1 MSTKTHFSIL
11 RAFTYSEREVPQQR
25 YAAQQLPEQ
34 DPDDIYGGGQYDDSR
49 EGQRHAA
56 VIEAV
61 NPQDQ
66 RMTKIDA
73 EAVRSQF
80 FQNGSQASSRIERRV
95 FCEQKQASRKKYF
108 EKGALA
114 LKILNIC
121 TGRERPADGPVQDRG
136 KCQRS
141 SEQQHT
147 AGELLLR
154 FAEIPTEDIAAK
166 VPAKEIKA
174 VEHVKRQI

>member
-1 MSTKTHFSIL
+1 MSTKTHFSFL

-73 EAVRSQF
+73 E
-80 FQNGSQASSRIERRV
+80 
-95 FCEQKQASRKKYF
+95 
-108 EKGALA
+108 GALA

-141 SEQQHT
+141 SEQQHG